1 MSTPN
6 PLGVV
11 DDEVVEQIIRR
22 ASSAAFEDWWG
33 KVLSSGRCAHP
44 IHLTRITPAGAATVL
59 VRCKDRRAAVCPSCS
74 ALYASDTWHLVHAGL
89 AGSAEIAETVAQ
101 HPVVFAT
108 LTAPSFGAVHSTRL
122 DRGGNAQPCHPA
134 NAGPAVVGHVHVC
147 LVVHDRDDDL
157 IGQPIC
163 AICYD
168 YIGHALTT
176 WHAPAL
182 WNRFAIELR
191 RLVKR
196 AAGPGVRASFV
207 KVMEMQARAIPHFHA
222 IIRLDDAGDAPSPE
236 PPHTDLSAASLGAL
250 VTRAAG
256 RAHLSVFD
264 QGGTLRELVFG
275 SQIDVQPLT
284 QNGDTETTAAA
295 RHIAGYLAKY
305 VTKSTT
311 DLGISPRRIPAP
323 GIEMLDVSD
332 HVRELL
338 RTFVMLAETVP
349 DCEGMLDWLH
359 TLGYRGHI
367 TSKSRRYSTTM
378 GALRDKRTQHE
389 RAGHADEQAD
399 DTIWDF
405 TGSGHKTTGD
415 RYLAVS
421 AALKDNDELWAARQF
436 GDISSPFVDLRDARV
451 GGAR

>member
-22 ASSAAFEDWWG
+22 ASSAGFEDWWG
-33 KVLSSGRCAHP
+33 KVLNSGRCAHP
-44 IHLTRITPAGAATVL
+44 IRLTRITPAGAATVL

-89 AGSAEIAETVAQ
+89 AGSDEIAATVAH
-101 HPVVFAT
+101 HPVVFGT

-122 DRGGNAQPCHPA
+122 DGAGNAQPCHPTD
-134 NAGPAVVGHVHVC
+134 AGPRVLGHLHVC
-147 LVVHDRDDDL
+147 LLVHDRGDEL
-157 IGQPIC
+157 LGQPIC
-163 AICYD
+163 AACYD
-168 YIGHALTT
+168 YVGHALTT

-196 AAGPGVRASFV
+196 AAGPAVRVSFV

-222 IIRLDDAGDAPSPE
+222 IIRLDDASSAPSPE
-236 PPHTDLSAASLGAL
+236 PPDTDVTAATLSAL
-250 VTRAAG
+250 VTRAAS
-256 RAHLSVFD
+256 RAHLSAFD
-264 QGGTLRELVFG
+264 QSGTLRELVFG
-275 SQIDVQPLT
+275 PQIDVQPLT

-311 DLGISPRRIPAP
+311 DLGISPRRVPAP
-323 GIEMLDVSD
+323 GVELLDVSD

-349 DCEGMLDWLH
+349 EYEGMLDWLH
-359 TLGYRGHI
+359 TLGYRGHA

-389 RAGHADEQAD
+389 RAAHVDEQTD

-405 TGSGHKTTGD
+405 TGSGHKNTGD

-421 AALKDNDELWAARQF
+421 AAIKHQDELWAARQL
-436 GDISSPFVDLRDARV
+436 GEISSPILQQRESW
-451 GGAR
+451 G